1 MSFKEALLDTAVP
14 ITMFEVV
21 PPAAAKPEAVE
32 ASLQEL
38 RQLRGRVDA
47 INIPEIHDEDRP
59 GERTS
64 KFIERVEPRLLGS
77 RIKHELGID
86 VVINRVTVHD
96 AEPERWF
103 RETCRQWDVTNWVLV
118 GGESKAISY
127 PGRPESRRG
136 RPIGEVSESARLTW
150 WNHHPESRE
159 RAGTHSQ
166 EARPRSGFLHLASH
180 V

>member
-1 MSFKEALLDTAVP
+1 M
-14 ITMFEVV
+14 
-21 PPAAAKPEAVE
+21 
-32 ASLQEL
+32 
-38 RQLRGRVDA
+38 DA

-64 KFIERVEPRLLGS
+64 KFIERAEPRLLGS

-96 AEPERWF
+96 REPERWF

-127 PGRPESRRG
+127 PGPNPAEA
-136 RPIGEVSESARLTW
+136 ARLVKSLNLPVSLGGITIPSRV
-150 WNHHPESRE
+150 NEPERI
-159 RAGTHSQ
+159 RKKHSQ
-166 EARPRSGFLHLASH
+166 GRGFFYLASD